1 MNRRIHNLSGVQVRG
16 QPVGKHLCESFHRAG
31 GVPAIMGELAIAGLL
46 DESPLTVRNY
56 STRVNP

>member
-1 MNRRIHNLSGVQVRG
+1 
-16 QPVGKHLCESFHRAG
+16 VGKHLCESFHRAG